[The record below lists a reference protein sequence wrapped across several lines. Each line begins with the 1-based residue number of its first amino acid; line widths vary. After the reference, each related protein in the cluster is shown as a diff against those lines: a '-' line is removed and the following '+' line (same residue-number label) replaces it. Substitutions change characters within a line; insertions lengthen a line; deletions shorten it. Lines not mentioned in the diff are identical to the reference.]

1 MTVTISKTEDVQACL
16 DLRMTVFV
24 EEQKVPV
31 EEELDDLDPVST
43 HFLATDE
50 NGTPVGTARVY
61 EAGEI
66 GKIGRVCVEKSQRG
80 TGLGA
85 RLIETCLTELK
96 QRPHLKQAKLGAQT
110 HAIGFYERF
119 GFHVIGEEYLD
130 GGIPHQDMV
139 LVL

>member
-1 MTVTISKTEDVQACL
+1 MTITISKTQDIQACL

-24 EEQKVPV
+24 EEQNVPL
-31 EEELDDLDPVST
+31 EDEIDDLDPVAT

-50 NGTPVGTARVY
+50 SGESVGTARIY
-61 EAGEI
+61 EVGEI
-66 GKIGRVCVEKSQRG
+66 GKIGRVCVVKSQRG

-85 RLIETCLTELK
+85 RLIADCLTELR

-110 HAIGFYERF
+110 HALGFYEKF
-119 GFHVIGEEYLD
+119 GFQGIGEEYLD

-139 LVL
+139 LAL

>member
-1 MTVTISKTEDVQACL
+1 MTVTIAVSEDFKPCL
-16 DLRMTVFV
+16 ALRMEVFV
-24 EEQKVPV
+24 EEQNVPV
-31 EEELDDLDPVST
+31 EEELDDLDEVAT

-50 NGTPVGTARVY
+50 SGTPLGTARVY

-66 GKIGRVCVEKSQRG
+66 GKIGRVCVVKSQRG

-85 RLIETCLTELK
+85 RLIAACLDEIRT
-96 QRPHLKQAKLGAQT
+96 RPRLTQAKLGAQT

-119 GFHVIGEEYLD
+119 GFEVIGAEYMD

-139 LVL
+139 LSL

>member
-1 MTVTISKTEDVQACL
+1 MTITISKTEDFQACL

-31 EEELDDLDPVST
+31 EDELDDLDPVST
-43 HFLATDE
+43 HFLASDE
-50 NGTPVGTARVY
+50 CGTPVGTARVY
-61 EAGEI
+61 EVGEI

-85 RLIETCLTELK
+85 RLIEACLEDLR
-96 QRPHLKQAKLGAQT
+96 QRPHLTQAKLGAQT

-130 GGIPHQDMV
+130 GGIPHRDMV
-139 LVL
+139 LPL

>member
-1 MTVTISKTEDVQACL
+1 MTITISQTEDIQACL

-61 EAGEI
+61 EVGEI

-139 LVL
+139 LAL